1 MTGVA
6 RVGCSGWSYQDWRGV
21 VYPADAPAR
30 TWFALYAKVLDTVE
44 INNTFYRLPPATT
57 VERWADQAPEG
68 FCYAVKVGQFGTHR
82 MKLNDTA
89 SWLPR
94 HLERVERLGDH
105 LGPNLFQLP
114 PRWKRDAA
122 RLDEA
127 LSVAP
132 GTLRWAVE
140 LRDPSWLHDDV
151 FEVLRRHDAALCLH
165 DLLPD
170 HPLERTASWT
180 YVRFHGPR
188 ALVDKYRGR
197 YGPRRLAPVAE
208 RLAGWLDDGTDVF
221 AYFNN
226 DYDGHAMADARWLR
240 SQLAGHAVAPQA
252 AGG

>member
-6 RVGCSGWSYQDWRGV
+6 RVGCSGWSYQDWRGI

-30 TWFALYAKVLDTVE
+30 TWFELYAQVLDTVE

-114 PRWKRDAA
+114 PRWKRNAA

-127 LSVAP
+127 LAVAP
-132 GTLRWAVE
+132 TTIRWAVE
-140 LRDPSWLHDDV
+140 LRDPSWLHDEV

-188 ALVDKYRGR
+188 ALEDKYRGR

-208 RLAGWLDDGTDVF
+208 RLAGWLDEGTDVF

-226 DYDGHAMADARWLR
+226 DYDGHAMADAKWLR
-240 SQLAGHAVAPQA
+240 SQLAARTAAPQA